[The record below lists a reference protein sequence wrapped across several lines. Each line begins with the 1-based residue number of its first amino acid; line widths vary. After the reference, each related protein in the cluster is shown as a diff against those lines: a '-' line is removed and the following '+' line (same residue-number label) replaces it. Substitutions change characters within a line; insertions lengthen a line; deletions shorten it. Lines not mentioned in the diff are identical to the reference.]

1 MIEFSY
7 ETVFEAPS
15 KTVVLE
21 AYFDPDHLA
30 AQDRAGDLCDRVVT
44 KSVED
49 DAVRVCAW
57 RVRANKQL
65 PLYVRPFLSA
75 GQLWYVEEM
84 RWRKA
89 DDAID
94 LAITPQILGGRVQI
108 HAVYELADIGAR
120 QVRRRYRGAIT
131 ASVSLVGG
139 KVEKGIAAEI
149 DKGMGVMTECT
160 RAWLKQNR
168 GQDVP
173 R

>member
-1 MIEFSY
+1 MTEFSY
-7 ETVFEAPS
+7 ETVFDAPS
-15 KTVVLE
+15 KTVVLA

-30 AQDRAGDLCDRVVT
+30 AQDRAGDLCDRAVT
-44 KSVED
+44 KSFED
-49 DAVRVCAW
+49 DAVRSCAW

-65 PLYVRPFLSA
+65 PLYVRPFLTG

-84 RWRKA
+84 IWRKA

-94 LAITPQILGGRVQI
+94 LSITPQILGGRVHI
-108 HAVYELADIGAR
+108 KAVYELADVGPR

-131 ASVSLVGG
+131 ANVTLVGG

-149 DKGMGVMTECT
+149 DKGMPIMTECT

-168 GQDVP
+168 
-173 R
+173 